1 MTYAVSP
8 ENLWIGKGRIYW
20 KKTGDAN
27 FRDLG
32 ECPEAEYTPSADKLD
47 YFSSRQGVKKKI
59 KSVVVSQSAT
69 LRIKMDEVV
78 AENVALAY
86 GGTVVEASDGT
97 KTFGMMTANSVTGII
112 KIIGYNEVG
121 KKIKWVGNVTFAPS
135 GSFNF
140 ISEEWG
146 SVEATGEVLADE
158 NGAFGVV
165 TQGENLDDEVSA

>member
-1 MTYAVSP
+1 MTYAPSP
-8 ENLWIGKGRIYW
+8 DSLWIGKGRIYW
-20 KKTGDAN
+20 KKTGDAG

-32 ECPEAEYTPSADKLD
+32 ECPEAEYTPSGDKLD
-47 YFSSRQGVKKKI
+47 YFSNRLGVKKKI
-59 KSVVVSQSAT
+59 KSIVVSQSAS
-69 LRIKMDEVV
+69 LRIRMDEVV

-97 KTFGMMTANSVTGII
+97 KTFGMMTSNSVSGTI

-121 KKIKWVGNVTFAPS
+121 KKLKWVGAVTFAPS

-140 ISEEWG
+140 ITDEWG
-146 SVEATGEVLADE
+146 GVEATGEVLADE

-165 TQGENLDDEVSA
+165 TFGENLDDEVSA